1 MRQVMEERLDMVP
14 VNKQVGFFSD
24 AYCLEWTYAKAKM
37 ILNQLSVVLA
47 AKVEYGQYTRNDA
60 LVVAR
65 AILYETSKELL
76 GMRPAEA
83 RGEIPLLS

>member
-1 MRQVMEERLDMVP
+1 
-14 VNKQVGFFSD
+14 
-24 AYCLEWTYAKAKM
+24 M

-60 LVVAR
+60 LAVAR
-65 AILYETSKELL
+65 AILFETSKDLL

-83 RGEIPLLS
+83 PGEIALLS